1 MENTQNNQIG
11 SERKAP
17 PIAGSLRFMK
27 SQSQSKLIKDKQKPE
42 IISAAPPVMCGES
55 EHSLRISQLDSQG
68 EAGKNLESSRRN
80 TGNNPIMV
88 ILQSNHKP

>member
-1 MENTQNNQIG
+1 MENAQIG
-11 SERKAP
+11 SEQKAP

-27 SQSQSKLIKDKQKPE
+27 SQSQSKLIKDKQKPD
-42 IISAAPPVMCGES
+42 IVNAAPPVMCGES

-68 EAGKNLESSRRN
+68 EGAGKNLESSRRN

-88 ILQSNHKP
+88 IL